1 MYVNNYSQI
10 LFFSRVKLDIVE
22 NLYKIIQPKN
32 DDDFKLLS
40 WVVISSKWVIF
51 LKLETFHT
59 SRLLLK
65 LNIKH
70 WKICK
75 NRKIKQRLPTFPHS
89 VHQMISSSMSS
100 TVVNERS
107 TIPERL
113 LGNEDKKYQN
123 SQIATIVNCE
133 QILFMRWHDDGKI
146 ISNSC
151 ILLRFRGHLV
161 TLFKV
166 L

>member
-32 DDDFKLLS
+32 DDDFK
-40 WVVISSKWVIF
+40 F
-51 LKLETFHT
+51 EAFHT

-75 NRKIKQRLPTFPHS
+75 NRKIKQRLRTFPHS

-113 LGNEDKKYQN
+113 LGNEDKKNQN

-133 QILFMRWHDDGKI
+133 QILFMR
-146 ISNSC
+146 
-151 ILLRFRGHLV
+151 
-161 TLFKV
+161 
-166 L
+166 